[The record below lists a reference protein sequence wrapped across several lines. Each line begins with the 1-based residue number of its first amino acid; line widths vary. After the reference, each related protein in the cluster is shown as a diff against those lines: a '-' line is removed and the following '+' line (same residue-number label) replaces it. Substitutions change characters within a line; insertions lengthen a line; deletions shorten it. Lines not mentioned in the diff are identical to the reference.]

1 MKFIEK
7 VRPLIIVFLASISFN
22 LIGQVI
28 DNSSER
34 GWLGLYY
41 IHSMNRMDIKVKK
54 DTTIISMN
62 NNVILKDTTNILIY
76 IDFISDSSIKIDDL
90 ESSEISEYS
99 KEDKRIILKGSIND
113 TFYLHSVSQ
122 ERMLLLIPLKKTK
135 YDKIVFFRP
144 EPVKLNL
151 RIDSVLSILTSK
163 IWKLNSDLKK
173 NQVIEFNESGDVY
186 FNKNYKIR
194 PNPTKW
200 ILKKIGES
208 YFLKFENNYGKSY
221 LKLISISDD
230 SIEFRNMHSRKNV
243 MYEAF
248 NNR

>member
-90 ESSEISEYS
+90 ESS
-99 KEDKRIILKGSIND
+99 
-113 TFYLHSVSQ
+113 
-122 ERMLLLIPLKKTK
+122 
-135 YDKIVFFRP
+135 
-144 EPVKLNL
+144 
-151 RIDSVLSILTSK
+151 LTSK